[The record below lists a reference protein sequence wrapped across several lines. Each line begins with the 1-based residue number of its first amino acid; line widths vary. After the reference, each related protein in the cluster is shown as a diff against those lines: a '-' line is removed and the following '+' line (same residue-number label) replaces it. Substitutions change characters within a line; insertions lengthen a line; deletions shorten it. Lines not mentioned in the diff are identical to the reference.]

1 MNTRIT
7 KLTVV
12 PHGEPIFC
20 ERATSIEI
28 VDEAAGEFF
37 ELTQSGDDFGKIRFD
52 VEEWPH
58 IRAAIERLMV
68 EIQDNEGL
76 K

>member
-12 PHGEPIFC
+12 PPGEPIFC
-20 ERATSIEI
+20 ERATNIEI
-28 VDEAAGEFF
+28 ADEAAGEFL
-37 ELTQSGDDFGKIRFD
+37 ELTQPGDDFGKIRFD

-58 IRAAIERLMV
+58 IREAVERLIV
-68 EIQDNEGL
+68 EMKNHGGAS
-76 K
+76 